1 MMSIQRPYHL
11 FEALGIE
18 VEFMIVDRHTLDVK
32 PVADELIRSF
42 TGEWSSEMKRG
53 AASWCNEIVQHL
65 VELKTTSVALSP
77 AKAATLFL
85 GEVNAI
91 NERLASFGAC
101 LMPGGA
107 HPWMDPKVETKLWPH
122 ESREIYE
129 QYDSIFD
136 CRRHGW
142 ANLQSIHLN
151 LPFQSDDDFGR
162 LHAACRV
169 ILPVIPALAA
179 STPILDMNHAG
190 FLDHRMEVYR
200 TNSDRIPSMTG
211 EVIPEMVF
219 TEEDYRKRIF
229 EPLFAELAPF
239 DPDNVLSGEWANAR
253 GAIARF
259 DRGSIE
265 IRTIDAQESVMA
277 DMAVASAVYHA
288 AQSLTVGPL
297 AGFKRQSAW
306 EVGPLKSI
314 HEETVRKGG
323 DAVITDRDYL
333 SLFGIREKKISAM
346 ELWIGIVEGLKGEY
360 AMEEELWSPLNFITR
375 RGSLASR
382 ILGVSGKEPKKGLMH
397 EISLEMC
404 RCLAEDRM
412 FEP

>member
-1 MMSIQRPYHL
+1 MTEAQRPYRL

-18 VEFMIVDRHTLDVK
+18 IEIMIVDSSTLDVK

-42 TGEWSSEMKRG
+42 AGEWSNEFERG
-53 AASWCNEIVQHL
+53 RASWCNEIVMHL
-65 VELKTTSVALSP
+65 LELKTTSAASSP
-77 AKAATLFL
+77 AAAAPLFL
-85 GEVNAI
+85 GEINAI
-91 NERLASFGAC
+91 NERLDRFGAR

-122 ESREIYE
+122 EYREIYE
-129 QYDSIFD
+129 QYDRIFD

-151 LPFQSDDDFGR
+151 LPFRSDDDFGR
-162 LHAACRV
+162 LHSASRV
-169 ILPVIPALAA
+169 LLPVIPALAA
-179 STPILDMNHAG
+179 STPILDMRHAG

-200 TNSDRIPSMTG
+200 TNSAIIPSMTG
-211 EVIPEMVF
+211 EVIPERVF
-219 TEEDYRKRIF
+219 TEEDYKRKVF
-229 EPLFAELAPF
+229 DPLFAELAPF

-265 IRTIDAQESVMA
+265 IRTIDAQESIMA
-277 DMAVASAVYHA
+277 DMAVASAICHA
-288 AQSLTVGPL
+288 VQSLTVGPL
-297 AGFKRQSAW
+297 ADFKNQSAW
-306 EVGPLKSI
+306 DISPLKSV

-323 DAVITDRDYL
+323 DAVITDRNYI
-333 SLFGIREKKISAM
+333 SLFGLKEKKLSAM
-346 ELWIGIVEGLKGEY
+346 ELWMGIIEGLKGKCAVED
-360 AMEEELWSPLNFITR
+360 ELISTLDFITR
-375 RGSLASR
+375 HGCLASR
-382 ILGVSGKEPKKGLMH
+382 LLKVSGTKPKKGLMH
-397 EISLEMC
+397 EIALEMC